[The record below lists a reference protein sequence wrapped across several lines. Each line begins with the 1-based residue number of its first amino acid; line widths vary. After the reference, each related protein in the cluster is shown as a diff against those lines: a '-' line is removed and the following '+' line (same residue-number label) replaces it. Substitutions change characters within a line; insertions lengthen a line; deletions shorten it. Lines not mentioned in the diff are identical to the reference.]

1 MKKIVLLFAAVSIL
15 ALPAEA
21 QRRNRNAAPVSIM
34 TNAVDSMSY
43 AFGVMIGND
52 VLSFIEQIPGG
63 EHNLDVF
70 LAGFQTIVRNE
81 TPLMDIELAH
91 EFLNNFMLEVY
102 ERETAAQRLEGET
115 FLAEN
120 RTKAGVRETTSGLQ
134 YTILRQGEGEKPT
147 ETDVVRV
154 HYEGRLLD
162 GTVFDSSI
170 ERGEPIEFP
179 LNHVIAGWTEGVQ
192 LMPVGSKFRFYI
204 PYHLG
209 YGERGA
215 GGVIPP
221 FATLIFDVELLEIV
235 R

>member
-43 AFGVMIGND
+43 AFGTMIGND

-70 LAGFQTIVRNE
+70 LTGFQTVVRGG
-81 TPLMDIELAH
+81 TPLMELEFAH
-91 EFLNNFMLEVY
+91 NFLNNFMLEVY
-102 ERETAAQRLEGET
+102 EREAAAQRLEGET

-120 RTKAGVRETTSGLQ
+120 RTRAGVRETISGLQ
-134 YTILRQGEGEKPT
+134 YVIVRQGDGEKPNAA
-147 ETDVVRV
+147 DVVRV

-162 GTVFDSSI
+162 GTVFESSFA
-170 ERGEPIEFP
+170 RDEPIEFP
-179 LNHVIAGWTEGVQ
+179 LNMVIAGWTEGVQ

-215 GGVIPP
+215 GGFIPP
-221 FATLIFDVELLEIV
+221 FATLIFDVELLEII